1 MNNTK
6 RKKKLR
12 KRIRIIRFWTR
23 NGIVILLFFA
33 AGLLVRN
40 VFASNTKPT
49 KILEPNTTYQQNKII
64 KPQKSKKQTQTK
76 HSQEATKIYKKN
88 KALLTLVNKENVCP
102 NQLFPLRTICN
113 GRLEA
118 ADILYSDLCQMLKD
132 GSNAGYQFW
141 IASAYRSVD
150 KQQALVN
157 EDVTNAMKQ
166 GLCYED
172 ALAKTYE
179 ETMPAGYSEHQTGL
193 ALDILSSE
201 NMKMD
206 ISQENTLGNQWLQAH
221 CYKYGFILRYP
232 KEKEDITKI
241 SYEPWHF
248 RYVGKKAAQYMRK
261 KQLTLE
267 EFHLQLKNR

>member
-1 MNNTK
+1 MK
-6 RKKKLR
+6 QQEEKKGMH
-12 KRIRIIRFWTR
+12 KRIRVVRFWTR
-23 NGIVILLFFA
+23 NFMVILFIFA
-33 AGLLVRN
+33 IVLLVRK
-40 VFASNTKPT
+40 VFASNTTPVNISEQIT
-49 KILEPNTTYQQNKII
+49 KSPQNKISRTR
-64 KPQKSKKQTQTK
+64 KHTKK
-76 HSQEATKIYKKN
+76 HSQEGMKIYKSN

-102 NQLFPLRTICN
+102 EQIFPLRTICS

-132 GSNAGYQFW
+132 AGNAGYQFW
-141 IASAYRSVD
+141 IASAYRSAD

-157 EDVTNAMKQ
+157 EDVANAMMQ
-166 GLCYED
+166 GLSYED

-206 ISQENTLGNQWLQAH
+206 ITQENTPGNQWLQKH
-221 CYKYGFILRYP
+221 CYEYGFILRYP
-232 KEKEDITKI
+232 KEKEEVTEI

-248 RYVGKKAAQYMRK
+248 RYVGKEAAKYLRK

-267 EFHLQLKNR
+267 EFYLQLEDM

>member
-1 MNNTK
+1 MK
-6 RKKKLR
+6 QQEEKKGMH
-12 KRIRIIRFWTR
+12 KRIRVVRFWTR
-23 NGIVILLFFA
+23 NFMVILFIFA
-33 AGLLVRN
+33 IVLLVRK
-40 VFASNTKPT
+40 VFASNTTPVNISEQKT
-49 KILEPNTTYQQNKII
+49 KSPQNKI
-64 KPQKSKKQTQTK
+64 SKTRKHTKKTQAE
-76 HSQEATKIYKKN
+76 HSQKGLKIYKSN

-102 NQLFPLRTICN
+102 EQIFPLRTICS

-132 GSNAGYQFW
+132 AGNAGYQFW
-141 IASAYRSVD
+141 IASAYRSAD

-157 EDVTNAMKQ
+157 EDVANAMMQ
-166 GLCYED
+166 GLSYED

-206 ISQENTLGNQWLQAH
+206 ITQENTPGNQWLQKH
-221 CYKYGFILRYP
+221 CYEYGFILRYP
-232 KEKEDITKI
+232 KEKEEVTEI

-248 RYVGKKAAQYMRK
+248 RYVGKEAARYLKK

-267 EFHLQLKNR
+267 EFYLELEDM